1 MGDHKKKLSPAD
13 QISRET
19 KILQGNTWEKI
30 PSLKKISLML
40 YNAAKNHTPLYVG
53 KKSSLKVWGK
63 NLTQTKPIP
72 PLKSQMV
79 GFKRTSSKSLVSIFI
94 LLDIYIFFSYPV

>member
-19 KILQGNTWEKI
+19 KILQGNTWGKI

-40 YNAAKNHTPLYVG
+40 YNAAKILHRCMSG
-53 KKSSLKVWGK
+53 KKVFCKGLGK
-63 NLTQTKPIP
+63 K
-72 PLKSQMV
+72 
-79 GFKRTSSKSLVSIFI
+79 F
-94 LLDIYIFFSYPV
+94 